1 MSLTNEILNELK
13 HSLKKGHFQ
22 LNEKMSKHTTFG
34 VGGAASVFIEP
45 TCEEEISKVLEI
57 ANKHNIPF
65 YIIGRG
71 SNLLVSDNGLDGI
84 VIKIADMFSCSVL
97 QSRSI
102 IVDAGASLAAVS
114 KMAYKNSLTGLE
126 FASGIP
132 GTVGGAVAMNAGAY
146 GNEMKDIVE
155 WVKVMKNDG
164 TITVMKNEE
173 FNFSYR
179 ESILT
184 KNTDWIVL
192 SVKLNLQPGDKN
204 EILQQMLD
212 RNKKRVSSQPLD
224 KNNCGSVFKRPEGH
238 FAGKLIEDCGLRG
251 FSYNG
256 VEISQKHAGFI
267 TTSKNSTADDVLYV
281 INLAKN
287 KVKENFGIS
296 LEEEVKILK

>member
-1 MSLTNEILNELK
+1 MSLTNEILNEIK

-45 TCEEEISKVLEI
+45 TCEEEISKVLKI

-114 KMAYKNSLTGLE
+114 KMAYRNSLTGLE

-192 SVKLNLQPGDKN
+192 SVKLNLQSGDKN

-267 TTSKNSTADDVLYV
+267 TTSKNSTAADVLYV

>member
-97 QSRSI
+97 QSHSI

-192 SVKLNLQPGDKN
+192 SVKLNLQSGDKN

-267 TTSKNSTADDVLYV
+267 TTSKNSTAADVLYV